1 MEKGI
6 QEVRYP
12 RVRLPKELY
21 DRVADIANECD
32 MKMSDVIAQLTEF
45 AFKHVELEEEQIL
58 VKRLYIGG
66 KDGNNQ

>member
-12 RVRLPKELY
+12 RVRLSKELY

-32 MKMSDVIAQLTEF
+32 MKMSDVVAQLTEF
-45 AFKHVELEEEQIL
+45 AFEHVEIKEEQIL
-58 VKRLYIGG
+58 VKKLHIGG
-66 KDGNNQ
+66 

>member
-6 QEVRYP
+6 QEIRYP
-12 RVRLPKELY
+12 RVRLSKEIY

-45 AFKHVELEEEQIL
+45 AFKHIEVKEEQIL
-58 VKRLYIGG
+58 VKRLYIG
-66 KDGNNQ
+66 D

>member
-1 MEKGI
+1 MDKGI
-6 QEVRYP
+6 QEIRYP

-45 AFKHVELEEEQIL
+45 AFKHIEVKEEQIL
-58 VKRLYIGG
+58 VKKLYIGG
-66 KDGNNQ
+66 

>member
-1 MEKGI
+1 MDKGI

-21 DRVADIANECD
+21 DQVADIANECD
-32 MKMSDVIAQLTEF
+32 MTMSSVIAQLTEF
-45 AFKHVELEEEQIL
+45 AFKYVEIEEEQVL
-58 VKRLYIGG
+58 VKKLYIGG

>member
-1 MEKGI
+1 MDKGI

-21 DRVADIANECD
+21 DRVANIANECD

-45 AFKHVELEEEQIL
+45 AFKHIEVKEEQIL
-58 VKRLYIGG
+58 VKKLYIGG
-66 KDGNNQ
+66 

>member
-1 MEKGI
+1 MDKGI
-6 QEVRYP
+6 QEIRYS

-45 AFKHVELEEEQIL
+45 AFKHIEVKEEQIL
-58 VKRLYIGG
+58 VKKLYIGE
-66 KDGNNQ
+66 

>member
-6 QEVRYP
+6 QEIRYP
-12 RVRLPKELY
+12 RVRLPKEIY

-58 VKRLYIGG
+58 VKKLYVGG
-66 KDGNNQ
+66 KHGNN

>member
-6 QEVRYP
+6 QEIRYP
-12 RVRLPKELY
+12 RVRLPKEIY

-45 AFKHVELEEEQIL
+45 AFEHVEIKEEQIL
-58 VKRLYIGG
+58 VKKLHIGG
-66 KDGNNQ
+66 

>member
-6 QEVRYP
+6 QEIRYP
-12 RVRLPKELY
+12 RVRLPKEIY

-45 AFKHVELEEEQIL
+45 AFKHIEVKEEQIL
-58 VKRLYIGG
+58 VKKLYIG
-66 KDGNNQ
+66 D

>member
-1 MEKGI
+1 MDKGI

-45 AFKHVELEEEQIL
+45 AFKHVEVEEEQIL

-66 KDGNNQ
+66 KDGNN

>member
-6 QEVRYP
+6 QEIRYP
-12 RVRLPKELY
+12 RVRLPKEIY

-45 AFKHVELEEEQIL
+45 AFKHIEIKEEQIL
-58 VKRLYIGG
+58 VKKLYIG
-66 KDGNNQ
+66 D

>member
-6 QEVRYP
+6 QEIRYP
-12 RVRLPKELY
+12 RVRLPKEIY

-45 AFKHVELEEEQIL
+45 AFKHIEVKEEQVL
-58 VKRLYIGG
+58 VKKLYIG
-66 KDGNNQ
+66 D

>member
-1 MEKGI
+1 MDKGI
-6 QEVRYP
+6 QEIRYP

-45 AFKHVELEEEQIL
+45 AFKHIEVKEEQIL
-58 VKRLYIGG
+58 VKKLYIGE
-66 KDGNNQ
+66 

>member
-6 QEVRYP
+6 QEIRYP
-12 RVRLPKELY
+12 RVRLPKEIY

-45 AFKHVELEEEQIL
+45 AFKHIDVKEEQIL
-58 VKRLYIGG
+58 VKKLYAG
-66 KDGNNQ
+66 D

>member
-1 MEKGI
+1 MNKGI

-12 RVRLPKELY
+12 RVRLSKELY

-45 AFKHVELEEEQIL
+45 AFEHVEIEEEQIL
-58 VKRLYIGG
+58 VKKLYIGG
-66 KDGNNQ
+66 KYGNN

>member
-6 QEVRYP
+6 QEIRYP
-12 RVRLPKELY
+12 RVRLPKEIY

-45 AFKHVELEEEQIL
+45 AFKHIEVKEEQIL
-58 VKRLYIGG
+58 VKRLYIG
-66 KDGNNQ
+66 D

>member
-1 MEKGI
+1 MDKGI

-32 MKMSDVIAQLTEF
+32 MKMSDVVAQLTEF
-45 AFKHVELEEEQIL
+45 AFEHVEVKEEQIL
-58 VKRLYIGG
+58 IKKLHIGG
-66 KDGNNQ
+66 